1 MVDNKEKK
9 HRNGLRE
16 FSYSDIIQ
24 IKTYLKAYYFHT
36 LGENRLDDALELYTK
51 SLSIGGEICYNY
63 LRLET
68 LQSIEQILTEK
79 TKYELMQKLSA
90 ELVGSFQP

>member
-1 MVDNKEKK
+1 MEVGKGKE

-16 FSYSDIIQ
+16 FSFSNLIQ
-24 IKTYLKAYYFHT
+24 FKTYLKAYYLHT
-36 LGENRLDDALELYTK
+36 LGEDRLDDALKLYTNC
-51 SLSIGGEICYNY
+51 LSIGGEICYNY

-79 TKYELMQKLSA
+79 KKFENIKKLAA
-90 ELVGSFQP
+90 EVVGAFPP

>member
-1 MVDNKEKK
+1 
-9 HRNGLRE
+9 
-16 FSYSDIIQ
+16 
-24 IKTYLKAYYFHT
+24 
-36 LGENRLDDALELYTK
+36 LGENHLDDALELYTK

-79 TKYELMQKLSA
+79 KKFEIMQKLAA
-90 ELVGSFQP
+90 EVVGQFRP

>member
-1 MVDNKEKK
+1 MGDNKEKK

-16 FSYSDIIQ
+16 FGFSDIIQ

-36 LGENRLDDALELYTK
+36 LGENRLDYALELYTN

>member
-1 MVDNKEKK
+1 MDNKEKT

-16 FSYSDIIQ
+16 FSYSEIIQ

-36 LGENRLDDALELYTK
+36 LGENHLDDALELYTK

>member
-1 MVDNKEKK
+1 MDIKKKK

-16 FSYSDIIQ
+16 FSYSEIIQ

-36 LGENRLDDALELYTK
+36 LGENRVDDALELYTK
-51 SLSIGGEICYNY
+51 SLSIGGEICCNY

-68 LQSIEQILTEK
+68 LQRIEQILTEK

>member
-1 MVDNKEKK
+1 
-9 HRNGLRE
+9 
-16 FSYSDIIQ
+16 
-24 IKTYLKAYYFHT
+24 